1 MLRIF
6 EGQIMYLID
15 QGSFNVYFLTEDMEN
30 YISTLSFYKSDDF
43 AICGDTSQDNPLQNG
58 RLEILIDNN
67 NLFYEPLQKFLGNDE
82 SITIEDDM
90 TPRKLGKKVIFERT
104 KDNNIIIIFTYLE
117 LETLNAYGINIKNIL
132 FDLRSKL
139 DQDGTDIKSRIHTLF
154 RDLYYIFKDYE
165 KDDTSKK
172 LIK

>member
-15 QGSFNVYFLTEDMEN
+15 QGSYNIYFLTEDIKN
-30 YISTLSFYKSDDF
+30 YISILSFYKSDDF
-43 AICGDTSQDNPLQNG
+43 AICGDTLEHTPLQNG

-67 NLFYEPLQKFLGNDE
+67 NLFYEPLQKFLGNNE

-90 TPRKLGKKVIFERT
+90 TPRKHGKKVIFERT
-104 KDNNIIIIFTYLE
+104 ENNNIKILFKYLE
-117 LETLNAYGINIKNIL
+117 IETLNAYGINIKNIL

-139 DQDGTDIKSRIHTLF
+139 DQDKTDIKDRLHGLF
-154 RDLYYIFKDYE
+154 NDLYNVFKDYD
-165 KDDTSKK
+165 KDNAPKK